1 MVCSGSLE
9 VRVQGEVVSAEMAG
23 SPEEMPKVVGVI
35 TSRTRARRGSG
46 DWIEI
51 ARKHRAF
58 IPDGLSVPS
67 VGEVGECWGRVIA
80 NGPDPFLMVS
90 RIRSRRFEACA
101 SSSELLG
108 VLGLRRS
115 PPRQVLMVFQLL
127 GPLVEWLCCA
137 GWKAVAR
144 KLVKGTLRSVQAIVA
159 DPFILY
165 RRRGLP
171 FQAAV
176 AAAQVLGHD
185 LYSDEHYKAA
195 VMEALAQADEEGIG
209 GISEAHLVA
218 RCAELIGLPADR
230 VAPSITLQAG
240 RAGKCEQ
247 GLWFSPGVYF
257 VRKKALAMI
266 RANQQDSG
274 NASPSVQAR
283 ALRYRYTVVTGGA
296 GSGKTELA
304 RSLSAQVR
312 ERGGTVAATAMTGKA
327 ATLLGEDATTLHK
340 LLGYGGGGY
349 LVSSVGAD
357 LVLVDEAGM
366 LTWHILYRLLLSCRG
381 QIVLI
386 GDPAQLAPVGATPV
400 MAELLTVLPVV
411 HLGEEGSKGSL
422 LVKVQVIRFASEAL
436 LLHQLRKVVCG
447 YQDTGVEWQALSPV
461 YAGGLG
467 VDRLNRLLQEIV
479 NPDGLPCHGG
489 FRTGDRVIVTKT
501 RYDGGQRAVNGEQGR
516 VLGGMGDTI
525 ALRLDSGR
533 EVALRADELQLS
545 YCITVHK
552 AQGSRYQC
560 VVFIIPERECGAFAV
575 EERMQYVGRT
585 RGREATVCMVY

>member
-1 MVCSGSLE
+1 MNGYGSI
-9 VRVQGEVVSAEMAG
+9 QGSMQGKDVSAKVA
-23 SPEEMPKVVGVI
+23 SCPEEMPQVVGVI
-35 TSRTRARRGSG
+35 TSRTRARRGAG

-51 ARKHRAF
+51 GRKHRAF
-58 IPDGLSVPS
+58 VPDGIPVPS
-67 VGEVGECWGRVIA
+67 VGEVGECWGRMTA
-80 NGPDPFLMVS
+80 NGADPVLMVS

-101 SSSELLG
+101 SPSELLG
-108 VLGLRRS
+108 VLGVRRTPPLRFEE
-115 PPRQVLMVFQLL
+115 VCQLL

-144 KLVKGTLRSVQAIVA
+144 GIVKGTLRSARAISA
-159 DPFILY
+159 DPFLLY
-165 RRRGLP
+165 RRRRLP
-171 FQAAV
+171 FQATV
-176 AAAQVLGHD
+176 AAAQVLGHE
-185 LYSDEHYKAA
+185 LCSDGHYKAA
-195 VMEALAQADEEGIG
+195 VMEVLARADLEGVG

-218 RCAELIGLPADR
+218 RCAELIGLPADK
-230 VAPSITLQAG
+230 VAPSVSIQMGLV
-240 RAGKCEQ
+240 GKFEQ
-247 GLWFSPGVYF
+247 GLWFSPVVYF
-257 VRKKALAMI
+257 ARKKALAMI

-274 NASPSVQAR
+274 DARSSVQAR
-283 ALRYRYTVVTGGA
+283 SLRYRYSIVTGGA

-304 RSLSAQVR
+304 KSLMTQVR
-312 ERGGTVAATAMTGKA
+312 EQGGKVAATAMTGKA

-349 LVSSVGAD
+349 SVSTVDAD

-366 LTWHILYRLLLSCRG
+366 LTWHTLYRLLLACRG
-381 QIVLI
+381 QVVLI
-386 GDPAQLAPVGATPV
+386 GDPQQLAPVGATPV

-411 HLGEEGSKGSL
+411 RLGEEGSKGSL

-436 LLHQLRKVVCG
+436 LLYQLRKIVRG

-467 VDRLNRLLQEIV
+467 VDRLNRWLQEIM
-479 NPDGLPCHGG
+479 NPDGPPCHGG

-501 RYDGGQRAVNGEQGR
+501 RYDIGQRAVNGEQGR
-516 VLGGMGDTI
+516 VLGSMGDTI

-533 EVALRADELQLS
+533 EVALRAEELRLS

-552 AQGSRYQC
+552 AQGSRYER

-575 EERMQYVGRT
+575 EERTQYVGRT

>member
-1 MVCSGSLE
+1 ML
-9 VRVQGEVVSAEMAG
+9 
-23 SPEEMPKVVGVI
+23 
-35 TSRTRARRGSG
+35 
-46 DWIEI
+46 D
-51 ARKHRAF
+51 
-58 IPDGLSVPS
+58 
-67 VGEVGECWGRVIA
+67 
-80 NGPDPFLMVS
+80 
-90 RIRSRRFEACA
+90 
-101 SSSELLG
+101 
-108 VLGLRRS
+108 LRRS
-115 PPRQVLMVFQLL
+115 PPRQVVKVFQLL

-159 DPFILY
+159 DPFLLY

-209 GISEAHLVA
+209 GLSDVHLVA

-257 VRKKALAMI
+257 VRQKALAMI

-349 LVSSVGAD
+349 SVSSVGAD

-381 QIVLI
+381 QIV
-386 GDPAQLAPVGATPV
+386 
-400 MAELLTVLPVV
+400 
-411 HLGEEGSKGSL
+411 
-422 LVKVQVIRFASEAL
+422 
-436 LLHQLRKVVCG
+436 
-447 YQDTGVEWQALSPV
+447 
-461 YAGGLG
+461 
-467 VDRLNRLLQEIV
+467 
-479 NPDGLPCHGG
+479 
-489 FRTGDRVIVTKT
+489 
-501 RYDGGQRAVNGEQGR
+501 
-516 VLGGMGDTI
+516 
-525 ALRLDSGR
+525 
-533 EVALRADELQLS
+533 
-545 YCITVHK
+545 
-552 AQGSRYQC
+552 
-560 VVFIIPERECGAFAV
+560 
-575 EERMQYVGRT
+575 
-585 RGREATVCMVY
+585 